1 MNCLLDTH
9 TLLWMLVTPLKLS
22 RKVTEILS
30 SGNSI
35 KYASVVSLWEISL
48 KYRIGKLKI
57 VGKRPDEIPTALQKL
72 DINILNLDTVIA
84 STFYKIPENIN
95 KDPFDLMLAWQT
107 IKGNFILL
115 SKDKGFDDYQS
126 AGLNR
131 IW

>member
-35 KYASVVSLWEISL
+35 KYVSIVSLWEISL

>member
-22 RKVTEILS
+22 QKVTEILS

-35 KYASVVSLWEISL
+35 KYVSIVSLWEISL

-126 AGLNR
+126 ADLNR

>member
-1 MNCLLDTH
+1 MSCLLDTH

-22 RKVTEILS
+22 QKVTEILS

-35 KYASVVSLWEISL
+35 KYVSIVSLWEISL

-95 KDPFDLMLAWQT
+95 RDPFDLMLAWQA

-115 SKDKGFDDYQS
+115 SKDKGFDDYRTH
-126 AGLNR
+126 GLNR

>member
-22 RKVTEILS
+22 QKVTEILS

-35 KYASVVSLWEISL
+35 KYVSIVSLWEISL